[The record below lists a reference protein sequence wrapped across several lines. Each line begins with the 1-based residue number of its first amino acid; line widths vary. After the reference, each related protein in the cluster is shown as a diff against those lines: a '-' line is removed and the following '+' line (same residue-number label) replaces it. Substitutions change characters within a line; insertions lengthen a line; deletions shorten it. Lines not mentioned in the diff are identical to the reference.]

1 MSEGARLL
9 EDAPASHSG
18 AALGASLAPFMYP
31 DRFRLPFLTGV
42 LIAAAERRRP
52 GLGPWSFQVE
62 EQLRQA
68 FDSELE
74 DVRRSFLESFDDPGW
89 FARVEE
95 KIEEIA
101 LPRYL
106 VEAKRETDLEQR
118 GYGLWRGGD
127 LLSRVVLALGGLCV
141 GAFLVKAPFI
151 PIPTTWDLLIFAMGL
166 AAPLLPDLQIALHR
180 RRHRRALQAIV
191 EDLQDAE
198 AKLELYQPLSSP
210 ETSAPALPAGRESVR
225 QKG

>member
-1 MSEGARLL
+1 
-9 EDAPASHSG
+9 
-18 AALGASLAPFMYP
+18 MYP
-31 DRFRLPFLTGV
+31 DRFRLPFLAGV

-52 GLGPWSFQVE
+52 ALGPWSPEAE
-62 EQLRQA
+62 EELRSA
-68 FDSELE
+68 FHSELQ
-74 DVRRSFLESFDDPGW
+74 DVRRSFLESFDDPAW

-95 KIEEIA
+95 KLDEIA

-106 VEAKRETDLEQR
+106 AEARRETELEQR
-118 GYGLWRGGD
+118 GYGIWRRGD
-127 LLSRVVLALGGLCV
+127 LLSRAVLALGGLCV

-151 PIPTTWDLLIFAMGL
+151 PIPTTWDLLILAFGL
-166 AAPLLPDLQIALHR
+166 AAPLLPDLQMSVYR
-180 RRHRRALQAIV
+180 RRHRRALRAIV

-210 ETSAPALPAGRESVR
+210 DAPESALGTRRESVR

>member
-1 MSEGARLL
+1 
-9 EDAPASHSG
+9 
-18 AALGASLAPFMYP
+18 MYP

-89 FARVEE
+89 FTRVEE

-191 EDLQDAE
+191 EDLHDAE

-210 ETSAPALPAGRESVR
+210 ETSAPALPAGRKSLR

>member
-1 MSEGARLL
+1 
-9 EDAPASHSG
+9 
-18 AALGASLAPFMYP
+18 MYP
-31 DRFRLPFLTGV
+31 DRFRLPFLAGV

-62 EQLRQA
+62 EQLRHA

-89 FARVEE
+89 FTRVKE

-106 VEAKRETDLEQR
+106 VEARRQTDLEQS

-127 LLSRVVLALGGLCV
+127 LLSRIVLGLGGF
-141 GAFLVKAPFI
+141 FLGVFVVKAPFI
-151 PIPTTWDLLIFAMGL
+151 PIPTTWDLLAFGL
-166 AAPLLPDLQIALHR
+166 LLLCPFIPDAQIALHR
-180 RRHRRALQAIV
+180 RRHRRALRAIV

-210 ETSAPALPAGRESVR
+210 ETSATALPAGRESLR

>member
-1 MSEGARLL
+1 
-9 EDAPASHSG
+9 
-18 AALGASLAPFMYP
+18 MYP
-31 DRFRLPFLTGV
+31 DRFRLPFLSGV

-52 GLGPWSFQVE
+52 GLGPWSPQVE
-62 EQLRQA
+62 EQLRRA
-68 FDSELE
+68 FETELE
-74 DVRRSFLESFDDPGW
+74 DVRKSFLESFDDPAW

-95 KIEEIA
+95 KIQEIA

-106 VEAKRETDLEQR
+106 VEARRQTDLEQR
-118 GYGLWRGGD
+118 GYGIWRGGD
-127 LLSRVVLALGGLCV
+127 LVSRIVWGLGGFGLGV
-141 GAFLVKAPFI
+141 FLVRAPFI
-151 PIPTTWDLLIFAMGL
+151 PIPTTWDLLAFGM
-166 AAPLLPDLQIALHR
+166 LLLCPFIPDAQIALHR

-210 ETSAPALPAGRESVR
+210 EPSASALPAPRASVR

>member
-1 MSEGARLL
+1 M
-9 EDAPASHSG
+9 PV
-18 AALGASLAPFMYP
+18 MYP
-31 DRFRLPFLTGV
+31 DRFRLPFLAGV

-52 GLGPWSFQVE
+52 GLGPWSFSVE
-62 EQLRQA
+62 EQLRHA

-74 DVRRSFLESFDDPGW
+74 DVRKSFLESFADPGW
-89 FARVEE
+89 FTRVEE

-106 VEAKRETDLEQR
+106 VEARRQTDLEQR

-127 LLSRVVLALGGLCV
+127 LLSRIVWGLGGFFLGV
-141 GAFLVKAPFI
+141 FLVKAPFI
-151 PIPTTWDLLIFAMGL
+151 PIPTSWDLLAFAM
-166 AAPLLPDLQIALHR
+166 LLLCPFIPDVQIAFLK
-180 RRHRRALQAIV
+180 RRHRRALRAIV

-210 ETSAPALPAGRESVR
+210 DPSAAALPAPRPSVR

>member
-1 MSEGARLL
+1 MGAR
-9 EDAPASHSG
+9 G
-18 AALGASLAPFMYP
+18 AAAAPQRQAGDDATLGAFMYP
-31 DRFRLPFLTGV
+31 DRFRLPFLSGV

-52 GLGPWSFQVE
+52 GLGPWSPGVE
-62 EQLRQA
+62 EQLRRA

-74 DVRRSFLESFDDPGW
+74 DVRRSFLESFDDPAW
-89 FARVEE
+89 FGRVEE
-95 KIEEIA
+95 KIREIA

-106 VEAKRETDLEQR
+106 VEARRETDLEQR

-127 LLSRVVLALGGLCV
+127 LLSRIVWGLGGFFLGV
-141 GAFLVKAPFI
+141 FLVKAPFI
-151 PIPTTWDLLIFAMGL
+151 PIPTTWDLLAFGL
-166 AAPLLPDLQIALHR
+166 LLLCPFIPDAQIALHR
-180 RRHRRALQAIV
+180 RRHRRALRAIV

-210 ETSAPALPAGRESVR
+210 DPTSAALPAPRESLR

>member
-1 MSEGARLL
+1 VSQRARARAEGAVHRAASG
-9 EDAPASHSG
+9 DATV
-18 AALGASLAPFMYP
+18 LPFMYP
-31 DRFRLPFLTGV
+31 DRFRLPFLAGV

-62 EQLRQA
+62 EQLRHA
-68 FDSELE
+68 FDTELE

-89 FARVEE
+89 FTRVEE

-106 VEAKRETDLEQR
+106 VEAKRQTDLEQR

-166 AAPLLPDLQIALHR
+166 AAPLLPDLQIALHK
-180 RRHRRALQAIV
+180 RRHRRALRAIV

-198 AKLELYQPLSSP
+198 AKLELYQPLSMP
-210 ETSAPALPAGRESVR
+210 ETEGTSVPAPHPSVR

>member
-1 MSEGARLL
+1 
-9 EDAPASHSG
+9 
-18 AALGASLAPFMYP
+18 MYP
-31 DRFRLPFLTGV
+31 DRFRLPFLSGV

-52 GLGPWSFQVE
+52 GLGPWSPQVE

-68 FDSELE
+68 FQTELE
-74 DVRRSFLESFDDPGW
+74 DVRQSFLETFDDPAW
-89 FARVEE
+89 FARIEE
-95 KIEEIA
+95 KIQEIA

-118 GYGLWRGGD
+118 GFGLWRGGD
-127 LLSRVVLALGGLCV
+127 LVSRIVWGLGGFALGV
-141 GAFLVKAPFI
+141 FLVRAPFI
-151 PIPTTWDLLIFAMGL
+151 PIPTSWDLLAFAM
-166 AAPLLPDLQIALHR
+166 LLLCPFIPDAQIALHR
-180 RRHRRALQAIV
+180 RKHRLALQAIV

-210 ETSAPALPAGRESVR
+210 EPGTSALPAPRPTVR